1 MWYVLITTHHS
12 DINYHIIPVILH
24 HTCHCITKGFSQR
37 KKTRMGGGQW
47 EAKHVF
53 VFRRLFLWREKEAEK
68 RDESPSYIC
77 RGSLL
82 LDAAEF
88 LPTSIS
94 SLMKLQSPLPASM
107 RSDSTTGSG
116 SGGGDSTV
124 DLVGAINDA
133 LSVWD
138 VVVRKQVSSPF
149 AERVDGIAPEGHR
162 DKHVP
167 KIAINGVRSY
177 EKVEPKPSIA
187 VHIEGAPSAVQTILQ
202 SCETSDLSSKLT
214 EGHCDSENKKDRNLK
229 DTASPINTTPSTSS
243 VTSASTSTSS
253 STSAFSGPALL
264 LGAVIAIGAMIVIRI
279 RSR

>member
-1 MWYVLITTHHS
+1 
-12 DINYHIIPVILH
+12 
-24 HTCHCITKGFSQR
+24 
-37 KKTRMGGGQW
+37 MGGGQW

-107 RSDSTTGSG
+107 RSDTAAGV
-116 SGGGDSTV
+116 GGADGAV

-149 AERVDGIAPEGHR
+149 AERADGIAPEGHR
-162 DKHVP
+162 DRHVP
-167 KIAINGVRSY
+167 KIPVNGVRSY
-177 EKVEPKPSIA
+177 EKIEAKIESKPCIA
-187 VHIEGAPSAVQTILQ
+187 VHGDATPSIVQTVLK
-202 SCETSDLSSKLT
+202 SDVTSDPSLNQP
-214 EGHCDSENKKDRNLK
+214 EGHCDIVNRNENDAKN
-229 DTASPINTTPSTSS
+229 TASRTSTSTFTIPSTSS
-243 VTSASTSTSS
+243 VTPASASF
-253 STSAFSGPALL
+253 STSAFSVPALL
-264 LGAVIAIGAMIVIRI
+264 LGAAVALGAMIVIRI

>member
-1 MWYVLITTHHS
+1 
-12 DINYHIIPVILH
+12 
-24 HTCHCITKGFSQR
+24 
-37 KKTRMGGGQW
+37 MGGGQW

-88 LPTSIS
+88 LPTTIS

-107 RSDSTTGSG
+107 RSDTAA
-116 SGGGDSTV
+116 GGGGADGTV

-149 AERVDGIAPEGHR
+149 AERVDGTVPEGHR

-167 KIAINGVRSY
+167 KIPVNGVRSY
-177 EKVEPKPSIA
+177 EKIESKPCITVHSDA
-187 VHIEGAPSAVQTILQ
+187 VPSVVQTVLE
-202 SCETSDLSSKLT
+202 SDGTSDPSSKQI
-214 EGHCDSENKKDRNLK
+214 EGHCDIVNKSEKDAKN
-229 DTASPINTTPSTSS
+229 
-243 VTSASTSTSS
+243 SASATSTSS
-253 STSAFSGPALL
+253 ATPASSSFSTSAFSGPALL
-264 LGAVIAIGAMIVIRI
+264 FGAAVALGAMIVIRI

>member
-1 MWYVLITTHHS
+1 
-12 DINYHIIPVILH
+12 
-24 HTCHCITKGFSQR
+24 
-37 KKTRMGGGQW
+37 MGGGQW
-47 EAKHVF
+47 EAMHVF

-88 LPTSIS
+88 LPTTTS

-107 RSDSTTGSG
+107 RSDTTAG
-116 SGGGDSTV
+116 SGGADGIV

-149 AERVDGIAPEGHR
+149 AERVDGVTPEGHR

-167 KIAINGVRSY
+167 KIPINGVRSY
-177 EKVEPKPSIA
+177 EKVETKPSIDIA
-187 VHIEGAPSAVQTILQ
+187 VHSDAVPPIVQAALDSNVTLE
-202 SCETSDLSSKLT
+202 SSSKLI
-214 EGHCDSENKKDRNLK
+214 EEHCDSENKSDKSTKN
-229 DTASPINTTPSTSS
+229 TASSVSTSTSTSATPSTSSSS
-243 VTSASTSTSS
+243 VTSASTSF

-264 LGAVIAIGAMIVIRI
+264 LGAVIAVGAMIVIRI